1 MLHLISHRLPE
12 LALYLLATASSHSA
26 RFVVCCEYRHHF
38 EPPVTPLLKNDQ
50 SKPENCYLSFTY
62 SSIMAISADAKA

>member
-38 EPPVTPLLKNDQ
+38 EPPVTPLLRNDK
-50 SKPENCYLSFTY
+50 SKPENCYLSFSY
-62 SSIMAISADAKA
+62 SSTMAISADAKA